1 MINLNINSDESN
13 INDFLITWNKFE
25 SRPNQLIIHNSY
37 IYNSFT
43 ELVKINDV
51 NKVSE
56 LIPTDDEYIIN
67 DRSLGMISDNIF
79 LSYVI
84 LENNTENSIITDLT
98 FFYKELEDVEEIY
111 EILDK
116 LETFVI
122 DEMFEDNNSGSL
134 NLLSV
139 DNSNLKIDKLEF
151 NDVNFDKFY
160 SKSTKKSVSSL
171 VKKMIKSKSGLSIF
185 YGEKGTGK
193 TTMIKS
199 ISKKLNKDIFFIP
212 NNLIDHT
219 ILNPDFLNF
228 LKKYNNSVL
237 VIDDF
242 ELIIDNYSRYNSVM
256 NAIIQLVDSLISEVV
271 NVNIILI
278 FNIDGLSEIDD
289 LLECNNLLETVSF
302 DYLEPDEA
310 NQLSEYLG
318 NKTKYTNNSKL
329 LSIIRNK
336 NTDYKKRVG
345 F

>member
-302 DYLEPDEA
+302 EYLEPDEA

>member
-25 SRPNQLIIHNSY
+25 SRPNQLIIHSSY

-43 ELVKINDV
+43 ELVKINDF

-98 FFYKELEDVEEIY
+98 FFYKELENVEEIY

-151 NDVNFDKFY
+151 SDVNFDKFY

>member
-25 SRPNQLIIHNSY
+25 SRPNQLIIHSSY

-43 ELVKINDV
+43 ELVKINDF

>member
-25 SRPNQLIIHNSY
+25 SRPNQLIIHSSY

-43 ELVKINDV
+43 ELVKINDF

-271 NVNIILI
+271 SVNIILI

>member
-1 MINLNINSDESN
+1 
-13 INDFLITWNKFE
+13 
-25 SRPNQLIIHNSY
+25 
-37 IYNSFT
+37 
-43 ELVKINDV
+43 
-51 NKVSE
+51 
-56 LIPTDDEYIIN
+56 
-67 DRSLGMISDNIF
+67 
-79 LSYVI
+79 
-84 LENNTENSIITDLT
+84 
-98 FFYKELEDVEEIY
+98 
-111 EILDK
+111 
-116 LETFVI
+116 
-122 DEMFEDNNSGSL
+122 
-134 NLLSV
+134 
-139 DNSNLKIDKLEF
+139 
-151 NDVNFDKFY
+151 
-160 SKSTKKSVSSL
+160 
-171 VKKMIKSKSGLSIF
+171 
-185 YGEKGTGK
+185 
-193 TTMIKS
+193 MIKS

-271 NVNIILI
+271 SVNIILI